1 MRLTGYY
8 PTDEALDKLVR
19 HSSKKIAAAMES
31 DDLAIRHNA
40 FTDYTLAL
48 LFSATGHRP
57 VIDPIHSKK
66 LFDLDQGWLLIADKV
81 VHEERAWRVTA
92 LPPVARLQLQYYLD
106 YLPRLASWLDQNP
119 LTSKTRD
126 QVLGLTLG
134 HEQIPFFFYLDF
146 SKNDPVQSI
155 APNLMA
161 SRWRS
166 YWQLPINFL
175 RHVAAT
181 EIAIS
186 SQQARLAQIQ
196 LGHFTGSDHPF
207 GVTACQSA
215 QFILEQISQHSE
227 VVMHRIGWQAIRS
240 PLRQPKGATPLVFR
254 NLDNTPSKTL
264 GAQKRFRQRQVKRS
278 EASGIVRT
286 AIQYVAERVGLSE
299 IEQIRLVEKK
309 IATDA
314 PVSLT
319 NTCLRLFY
327 RYVSKRPGGAR
338 ALSKS
343 GLSRVIKVEESPFK
357 ENSIHLYQQAVEIR
371 HKFLHLLDQRLET
384 EPDHFFAIRAAEIT
398 VSAALFS
405 HFGNTQRLQSIADAL
420 LHSTYQYD
428 GKLFLDLPVS
438 RENGSPVVRWFPD
451 EVSQLLIQGLYSKKN
466 HENISPGQLQRALTR
481 LLSQLIEFD
490 KKLVWEKLAEIGR
503 SLNLF
508 ELPGHSAAFLNGM
521 LNSISVP
528 LQQWV
533 RMLSGQALKLA
544 TPTQTGQMEL
554 PQLPVPDCS
563 HTPSQKKSREFLYQ
577 LRQLFTESVA
587 QPPQGNRKVST
598 VRKRHLETLIRARFG
613 PDTQGW
619 PQLPL
624 LIAAWALHLCQN
636 GTRAKADLAFNTI
649 EKYTFMVARALLAA
663 SIDGDFLA
671 FEPEAYENIYLEILE
686 AQPESRK
693 PDVAGRLYEFHRFLA
708 SVYAAQQPAWTAIF
722 RMANLENSTAYADAN
737 LVSEQEYLH
746 IFTVVSRSDYLD
758 SRERTQYLVLLM
770 LGYRFGLR
778 FGEAHSLLYRD
789 VQFSEDGY
797 TITVRG
803 NIHSDTKSSAGQRII
818 PLLEQ
823 LTEPEHIAF
832 AQLLGWARA
841 HAENDPLAALMAQ
854 PGDARHLIDKHQT
867 ASILGQYIKQI
878 TGDPSLRFHH
888 LRHSWATRLYAY
900 HYSDAHQLAGTSV
913 CPNKWSTFVGKATCY
928 PLSSIAT
935 AIGHLHETTTLTHYI
950 HSIESSCSG
959 MFTLESLPVS
969 TKAYAYALCINH
981 DNARQRARRGTLL
994 NLTGIPQPNISL
1006 QPRPQEIESKKL
1018 DVTKFHLAPFEIEQ
1032 FLLRLRETHQPANVI
1047 ANELFIESSC
1057 ADKVLKL
1064 ASRIERSSGF
1074 EFYQVEISHND
1085 ELLINTGTRKKIR
1098 EALSRQKSYA
1108 LQNRNIILALQ
1119 EMYSIIKQLNAEE
1132 YITIKDALELWQTSS
1147 SDETITLYDKDSLRK
1162 IRFLLSTLLPEIQI
1176 EIQPS
1181 NTVRST
1187 KTPNTLKDSGSHFKL
1202 VTDGFI
1208 STQQML
1214 KRLLFV
1220 LLVYFSQQSR

>member
-19 HSSKKIAAAMES
+19 LSSAKIAAAMES
-31 DDLAIRHNA
+31 DDLATRHNA

-48 LFSATGHRP
+48 LFCATGHRP
-57 VIDPIHSKK
+57 VVDPIHSKK
-66 LFDLDQGWLLIADKV
+66 LFDLERGWLLIADKV

-92 LPPVARLQLQYYLD
+92 LPPIARLQLQYYLD
-106 YLPRLASWLDQNP
+106 YLPRLASWLDQDP
-119 LTSKTRD
+119 LTFKTRD
-126 QVLGLTLG
+126 EVLGLTLG
-134 HEQIPFFFYLDF
+134 REETPFFFYLDF

-155 APNLMA
+155 TPSLMA

-181 EIAIS
+181 EIATS

-207 GVTACQSA
+207 GVTACESA
-215 QFILEQISQHSE
+215 QFVLEQISQHSE
-227 VVMHRIGWQAIRS
+227 TAMHRIGWQAIRS
-240 PLRQPKGATPLVFR
+240 PLRQPKGAAPLVFQGS
-254 NLDNTPSKTL
+254 TSSPSKTL
-264 GAQKRFRQRQVKRS
+264 GAQKRFQQRQAKRS
-278 EASGIVRT
+278 EVSGIVRT
-286 AIQYVAERVGLSE
+286 AIQHAAERGDLGE
-299 IEQIRLVEKK
+299 IEQIRLAEKK

-319 NTCLRLFY
+319 NICLRLFY
-327 RYVSKRPGGAR
+327 RYVSKRPSGAK

-343 GLSRVIKVEESPFK
+343 GLSRVIRIEESPYQ
-357 ENSIHLYQQAVEIR
+357 ENSIFLYQQAVEIR
-371 HKFLHLLDQRLET
+371 SKFLHLLDQRLGAEC
-384 EPDHFFAIRAAEIT
+384 DHFLAIRAAEII

-420 LHSTYQYD
+420 LHSTFQYG

-438 RENGSPVVRWFPD
+438 KERGSPVVRWFPD
-451 EVSQLLIQGLYSKKN
+451 VVSQLLIQGFHSEKIQ
-466 HENISPGQLQRALTR
+466 ENISPGQLQRALTS
-481 LLSQLIEFD
+481 LLSQLVDFD
-490 KKLVWEKLAEIGR
+490 KKNVWEKLAEIGR
-503 SLNLF
+503 SLNVF
-508 ELPGHSAAFLNGM
+508 ELPGHSAAYLNGR
-521 LNSISVP
+521 LNSISIP

-533 RMLSGQALKLA
+533 RMQSDQALKVDIPSQA
-544 TPTQTGQMEL
+544 GQMEL
-554 PQLPVPDCS
+554 PPLPVPDCS
-563 HTPSQKKSREFLYQ
+563 HAPSQNKSRAFIYQ

-587 QPPQGNRKVST
+587 RPPQGNRKVST
-598 VRKRHLETLIRARFG
+598 IRKRHLEALIRARFG
-613 PDTQGW
+613 SDSQEW

-624 LIAAWALHLCQN
+624 LVAAWTLYLCQN
-636 GTRAKADLAFNTI
+636 GTRSKIDLAFSTI
-649 EKYTFMVARALLAA
+649 EKYTFMVSRALLAA
-663 SIDGDFLA
+663 NIDGNFLT
-671 FEPEAYENIYLEILE
+671 FDPEVYENIYLEILE
-686 AQPESRK
+686 AQAESRK
-693 PDVAGRLYEFHRFLA
+693 PDVAGRLFEFHQFLV
-708 SVYAAQQPAWTAIF
+708 SVYAVQQPAWTAIF
-722 RMANLENSTAYADAN
+722 RTANLENSPDFADAN
-737 LVSEQEYLH
+737 LLSEHEYLH
-746 IFTVVSRSDYLD
+746 IVTAINQSDYLN
-758 SRERTQYLVLLM
+758 SRERSQYLVLLM

-789 VQFSEDGY
+789 VQICENDY

-803 NIHSDTKSSAGQRII
+803 NIHSDTKSSAAQRVV

-823 LTEPEHIAF
+823 LTEPEQAAF
-832 AQLLGWARA
+832 AQLLSWARA
-841 HAENDPLAALMAQ
+841 HAEDDPLAALMAQ
-854 PGDARHLIDKHQT
+854 PADARYLIDKHQT

-878 TGDPSLRFHH
+878 TGDSTLRFHH

-900 HYSDAHQLAGTSV
+900 HYSDTHQLAGTSI
-913 CPNKWSTFVGKATCY
+913 CPNKWSQFVGKSACY

-950 HSIESSCSG
+950 HSIESSYSG
-959 MFTLESLPVS
+959 IFTLESLPMS
-969 TKAYAYALCINH
+969 TKAFAYALCIKH
-981 DNARQRARRGTLL
+981 DSARQRSRRGTLL
-994 NLTGIPQPNISL
+994 NLTGIPQPNVTL
-1006 QPRPQEIESKKL
+1006 QPRPQEIKSQKL
-1018 DVTKFHLAPFEIEQ
+1018 DTNKSYLAPFEIEQ
-1032 FLLRLRETHQPANVI
+1032 FLLRLRETHQQAAVI
-1047 ANELFIESSC
+1047 ARGLFIDTSC
-1057 ADKVLKL
+1057 ADKILNIA
-1064 ASRIERSSGF
+1064 ASIERSSGF